1 MYIRQKQLDN
11 LINSLKLGKVHVI
24 YGARRCG
31 KTTLLKKF
39 IEEIQKTC
47 LFVSGEDIA
56 VQDILSSQSIEKLKG
71 FVGKNRYVIIDE
83 AQKIDFIGLNLK
95 LIVDHIPEVAVIA
108 TGSSAFDL
116 ARKMGEP
123 LTGRKMSFHLF
134 PLAQMELASRENT
147 ALTQSCLE
155 SRLLYG
161 SYPEVVLEKD
171 NREKEIY
178 LRELVASYLYRDIL
192 EFETIRNSDKL
203 SRLLQMIAFQIGK
216 EVSLTE
222 IGSSLGISKNT
233 VARYMDLLEKCFVIF
248 RVGGF
253 SRNLR
258 KEVSKSS
265 RYYFFDVGI
274 RNALIKNF
282 NSLNLRNDVGMLWE
296 NYIIAERLKK
306 QAYDQMLVNNYFWRT
321 YDQKEIDWVEERD
334 GGLFGYEMK
343 YGKKQKRMPKEWIET
358 YAGAQFSVIDQ
369 ENYIKFIL

>member
-11 LINSLKLGKVHVI
+11 LINSLKFGKVHVI

-71 FVGKNRYVIIDE
+71 FVRRNRYVIIDE

-95 LIVDHIPEVAVIA
+95 LIVDHIPDVAVIA

-147 ALTQSCLE
+147 ALTQSFLE

-343 YGKKQKRMPKEWIET
+343 YGKKQKRIPKEWIET

-369 ENYIKFIL
+369 ENYIKFIV

>member
-11 LINSLKLGKVHVI
+11 LINSLKFGKVHII

-39 IEEIQKTC
+39 IEEIHEEC

-83 AQKIDFIGLNLK
+83 AQKIHSIGLNLK
-95 LIVDHIPEVAVIA
+95 LIVDHIPKVAVIA
-108 TGSSAFDL
+108 TGFSAFDL
-116 ARKMGEP
+116 ARKVGEP
-123 LTGRKMSFHLF
+123 LTGRKISFHLF
-134 PLAQMELASRENT
+134 PLAQMELASKENA

-161 SYPEVVLEKD
+161 SYPEVVLEEG
-171 NREKEIY
+171 NREKELY

-258 KEVSKSS
+258 KEVAKSS

-282 NSLNLRNDVGMLWE
+282 NLLNLRNDTGMLWE
-296 NYIIAERLKK
+296 NYIIVERLKK
-306 QAYDQMLVNNYFWRT
+306 QAYDRMLVNNYFWRT

-334 GGLFGYEMK
+334 GGLFGYEIK
-343 YGKKQKRMPKEWIET
+343 YGKKQKKIPKEWIET
-358 YAGAQFSVIDQ
+358 YSGAEFSVVDQ
-369 ENYIKFIL
+369 ENYMKFIV

>member
-1 MYIRQKQLDN
+1 
-11 LINSLKLGKVHVI
+11 
-24 YGARRCG
+24 
-31 KTTLLKKF
+31 
-39 IEEIQKTC
+39 
-47 LFVSGEDIA
+47 
-56 VQDILSSQSIEKLKG
+56 
-71 FVGKNRYVIIDE
+71 
-83 AQKIDFIGLNLK
+83 
-95 LIVDHIPEVAVIA
+95 
-108 TGSSAFDL
+108 
-116 ARKMGEP
+116 
-123 LTGRKMSFHLF
+123 
-134 PLAQMELASRENT
+134 MELVSKENA

-161 SYPEVVLEKD
+161 SYPEVVLEEG
-171 NREKEIY
+171 NREKELY

-258 KEVSKSS
+258 KEVAKSS

-282 NSLNLRNDVGMLWE
+282 NLLNLRNDTGMLWE
-296 NYIIAERLKK
+296 NYIIVERLKK
-306 QAYDQMLVNNYFWRT
+306 QAYDRMLVNNYFWRT

-334 GGLFGYEMK
+334 GGLFGYEIK
-343 YGKKQKRMPKEWIET
+343 YGKKQKKIPKEWIET
-358 YAGAQFSVIDQ
+358 YSGAEFSVVDQ
-369 ENYIKFIL
+369 ENYMKFIV